1 MFDRFQKGWELSKL
15 SLKTI
20 YENKSLM
27 IFPIISTLSLLAVL
41 ASFVFGI
48 FVVGMDDA
56 KSYLMVAVFPFYLV
70 CYFLIIFFNSAL
82 IHCAMK
88 IFKGEGA
95 TLNDGMSFASSR
107 IAKIFSWAFVSAIV
121 GTLLNMLQNS
131 NKAGE
136 IIASIIG
143 IVWSVMTFFVVPI
156 LIYEDKGVMESIK
169 GSIKMMKEKWGESLA
184 ANFSFGIFQF
194 IGILIGV
201 ALGFLFGA
209 IHPILGILVGGII
222 VALVSIATSAATT
235 VFIAAVYSNT
245 KGLPT
250 GPFHADILDSA
261 FSQK

>member
-1 MFDRFQKGWELSKL
+1 MFDRLQKGWQLSKL

-27 IFPIISTLSLLAVL
+27 IFPIVSTLSLILVL
-41 ASFVFGI
+41 ASFTIGI
-48 FVVGMDDA
+48 FAVGIDNA
-56 KSYLMVAVFPFYLV
+56 EAYLIGAVFPFYLI

-88 IFKGEGA
+88 IFKGEETSLG
-95 TLNDGMSFASSR
+95 DGMSFASSR
-107 IAKIFSWAFVSAIV
+107 IGKILSWAFVSAIV

-131 NKAGE
+131 NKVGE

-143 IVWSVMTFFVVPI
+143 IVWSIMTFFVVPI

-169 GSIKMMKEKWGESLA
+169 GSIQMMKEKWGESLV

-194 IGILIGV
+194 LGILIGIV
-201 ALGFLFGA
+201 LGFVFGA
-209 IHPILGILVGGII
+209 IHPVLGVLVGGII
-222 VALVSIATSAATT
+222 IALVSIATSAATT

-245 KGLPT
+245 RDLPT
-250 GPFHADILDSA
+250 GPFQADVLDAA
-261 FSQK
+261 FRQK